1 MLMECFLTL
10 GYIAWTS
17 APIILAL
24 IIFFALVCYGI
35 EVVRLFFK
43 I

>member
-1 MLMECFLTL
+1 MLMEAILTL
-10 GYIAWTS
+10 GYIVWTS
-17 APIILAL
+17 IPIILAL

-35 EVVRLFFK
+35 TVVRLFFK

>member
-1 MLMECFLTL
+1 MLMESILTL
-10 GYIAWTS
+10 GYIVWTS

-35 EVVRLFFK
+35 SVVRLFFK